1 MNCIII
7 DDDPIIL
14 KQLSSFIYKSDLLNL
29 KGMYR
34 NPVEAFDA
42 IQRNNIDLIF
52 LDIEMPEMSG
62 LEYLE
67 EYKTKYHII
76 VISGDRKYA
85 LDTFEYGVLDYLL
98 KPIEYS
104 RFIKSVNKSIERN
117 CDFDRDIVRER
128 FFVKI
133 NDSFSRIRI
142 RDVVLVDSS
151 GDKDIIVTNKK
162 TYNLKSDIIDFDK
175 IAANTNFIKINE
187 DILVNREKIIDV
199 CDGKLI
205 FDDAYQVN
213 NISVDDKLGDEILKS
228 IRK

>member
-1 MNCIII
+1 
-7 DDDPIIL
+7 
-14 KQLSSFIYKSDLLNL
+14 
-29 KGMYR
+29 MYR

-42 IQRNNIDLIF
+42 IQKNNIDLIF

-104 RFIKSVNKSIERN
+104 RFIKSVNKSVERN
-117 CDFDRDIVRER
+117 CDFEKDIVRER

-133 NDSFSRIRI
+133 NDSFSRIRLSDI
-142 RDVVLVDSS
+142 VLVDCS
-151 GDKDIIVTNKK
+151 GDKDIIVAKKK

-175 IAANTNFIKINE
+175 IAASKYFIKINE
-187 DILVNREKIIDV
+187 DVLVNREKIIDV
-199 CDGKLI
+199 CDGELI

-213 NISVDDKLGDEILKS
+213 TISVGDNMANEIQKS

>member
-14 KQLSSFIYKSDLLNL
+14 KQLSTFIYKSDLLNL
-29 KGMYR
+29 KGMYS
-34 NPVEAFDA
+34 NPLEAFDA
-42 IQRNNIDLIF
+42 IQKNNIDLIF

-104 RFIKSVNKSIERN
+104 RFIKSVNRTIERN
-117 CDFDRDIVRER
+117 YDFEKDITKER

-133 NDSFSRIRI
+133 NDSFSRIRLSDI
-142 RDVVLVDSS
+142 VLVDSS
-151 GDKDIIVTNKK
+151 GDKDIIVTKKK

-175 IAANTNFIKINE
+175 IAANTNFIKISE

-199 CDGKLI
+199 CDGELI
-205 FDDAYQVN
+205 FDDVYQVN
-213 NISVDDKLGDEILKS
+213 NISVDDKMGNEILKS
-228 IRK
+228 IGK